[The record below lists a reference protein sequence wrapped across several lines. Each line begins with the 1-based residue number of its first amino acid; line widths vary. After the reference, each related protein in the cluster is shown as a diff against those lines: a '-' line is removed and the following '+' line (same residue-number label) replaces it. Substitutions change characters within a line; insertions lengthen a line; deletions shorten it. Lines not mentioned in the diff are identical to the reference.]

1 MKEKSTCT
9 LKKIQKFKIKGG
21 SCMSDLSSIRPAW
34 VEINLDNATHNFR
47 AVRGTIDRNVKVM
60 AVVKGDAYGCSSAL
74 PAQLM
79 VELGAEYLA
88 VAILDEALELRRAG
102 INAPILVLGFTP
114 VGHAEAAVEN
124 NVTLTVYREETV
136 RAISEAAVRQGK
148 RAKVHVKIDTG
159 MGRIGLPAE
168 QEEVF
173 RFVDFVLAQ
182 TGVELEGIFTHF
194 AVAEMENPGD
204 REYTYEQCGT
214 FRRIT
219 DALAEKGI
227 RIPLRH
233 TCNSAAILNM
243 PKESHYDM
251 VRTGSAI
258 FGITVTDE
266 YNQELNIRPVISLK
280 ARIGH
285 IKEVPGGR
293 DISYGLTYTT
303 RGRTVIATL
312 PVGYADG
319 YSRLFS
325 NQSHVIVNGQKAP
338 QIGLVCMDQCMIDV
352 TKIDPI
358 PQMEDEVILLGR
370 QGNSEILAKDLAKLM
385 GVKANDLEVVTGL
398 AKRLPRV
405 YIWGGRPVAI
415 YDMNGLHHL
424 D

>member
-1 MKEKSTCT
+1 
-9 LKKIQKFKIKGG
+9 
-21 SCMSDLSSIRPAW
+21 MSDLTSIRPAW

-47 AVRGTIDRNVKVM
+47 AVRNVIDRGIKVM
-60 AVVKGDAYGCSSAL
+60 AVVKGDAYGCASAL

-102 INAPILVLGFTP
+102 ITAPILVLGFTP
-114 VGHAEAAVEN
+114 VAHAETAVEN
-124 NVTLTVYREETV
+124 NITLTVYREETV
-136 RAISEAAVRQGK
+136 KAISEAAVRQGK
-148 RAKVHVKIDTG
+148 RAKVHIKIDTG
-159 MGRIGLPAE
+159 MGRIGIPG
-168 QEEVF
+168 EEDEVL
-173 RFVDFVLAQ
+173 RFVEFTRAQ
-182 TGVELEGIFTHF
+182 TSIELEGIFTHF
-194 AVAEMENPGD
+194 SVAEMEEPGD

-219 DALAEKGI
+219 DMLTEKGI
-227 RIPLRH
+227 NIPLRH
-233 TCNSAAILNM
+233 ACNSAAIVNM

-258 FGITVTDE
+258 FGITVTEE
-266 YNQELNIRPVISLK
+266 YNKKLNIKPVISLK

-285 IKEVPGGR
+285 IKEVRSGR
-293 DISYGLTYTT
+293 DISYGRTYTT
-303 RGRTVIATL
+303 RGKTVIATL

-325 NQSHVIVNGQKAP
+325 NKSHVLVNGQKAP

-352 TKIDPI
+352 TQVDPL
-358 PQMEDEVILLGR
+358 PQMEDEVVLLGS
-370 QGNSEILAKDLAKLM
+370 QGGIEIRAKDLATIM
-385 GVKANDLEVVTGL
+385 GPKANDLEVVSGL

-415 YDMNGLHHL
+415 YDMTGLHHL